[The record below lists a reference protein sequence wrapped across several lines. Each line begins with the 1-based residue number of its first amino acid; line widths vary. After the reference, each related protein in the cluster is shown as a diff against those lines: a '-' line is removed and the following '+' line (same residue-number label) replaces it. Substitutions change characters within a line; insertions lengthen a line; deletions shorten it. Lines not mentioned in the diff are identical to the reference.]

1 MQTILFITDAI
12 QSFSDENIHE
22 DPVMKCYMSCLFQVF
37 KLTDDR
43 GEIDFNKIQSHVD
56 KMDEEFRTIVD
67 PMVKSCQNPIG
78 DDQCKRAFSIHK
90 CWKQTDC
97 VHYFL
102 A

>member
-1 MQTILFITDAI
+1 
-12 QSFSDENIHE
+12 
-22 DPVMKCYMSCLFQVF
+22 MKCYMNCLFQVF
-37 KLTDDR
+37 KLTDNK

-56 KMDEEFRTIVD
+56 NMDDEFRNIVD

-78 DDQCKRAFSIHK
+78 DDQCERAFSIHK
-90 CWKQTDC
+90 CWKQQDS